1 MRAADLAVRNS
12 NIVHMIDQQD
22 GSGMDEVLRPL
33 GLITP
38 QYSVQCAIDAEPGG
52 IERGTRPGGVR
63 HRADMQEVLA
73 NVLR

>member
-1 MRAADLAVRNS
+1 
-12 NIVHMIDQQD
+12 
-22 GSGMDEVLRPL
+22 MDEVLRPL

-52 IERGTRPGGVR
+52 IERGTRPGCVR